1 MQKTVMQLYF
11 LIPDIS
17 LTLAQDDQA
26 EEQKMI
32 TASVTGISVCA
43 WLVLCGLMFFSTWVL
58 IAVCVLE
65 SDAGHIRKEDI
76 RHDGPS
82 GAS

>member
-1 MQKTVMQLYF
+1 MQLYF

-17 LTLAQDDQA
+17 LTLTQDDQA

-43 WLVLCGLMFFSTWVL
+43 LRAHVLQPGF
-58 IAVCVLE
+58 
-65 SDAGHIRKEDI
+65 
-76 RHDGPS
+76 
-82 GAS
+82 

>member
-1 MQKTVMQLYF
+1 MELLVQKTVMQLYF

-17 LTLAQDDQA
+17 LTLTQDDQA

-43 WLVLCGLMFFSTWVL
+43 
-58 IAVCVLE
+58 
-65 SDAGHIRKEDI
+65 
-76 RHDGPS
+76 
-82 GAS
+82 